1 MNILDEIIKSKK
13 VDVKTIKERIENI
26 QETGAHTLSLEVDLL
41 TNNYNKLSRYKTD
54 NLNVVA
60 SGNEVNN
67 INGVTNTK
75 TEIFK
80 NELGI
85 CKNAFSKQGTFNDY
99 ISKKDNFVVIGEIK
113 RGSPSKGLFA
123 ENLSIPNTLKNYISG
138 GIKCISVLTNNE
150 YFYGSYRD
158 LYEVRANYGGYILN
172 KEFIIDEIQIDIAKK
187 MGADIILLI
196 ASALDKNRIVELY
209 RYASSEGLDVIVEV
223 HDKEE
228 LKYCLNFNP
237 KIIGINNRN
246 LKTFKTE
253 ISNSLDMIS
262 GVSKSTLENTIF
274 ISESGISSQS
284 DIDVLKQAGFSG
296 VLIGESLIRNI
307 DDISCVLGST
317 N

>member
-13 VDVKTIKERIENI
+13 ADVKIIKEKLENI
-26 QETGAHTLSLEVDLL
+26 DEKGPHTLSLEVDLL
-41 TNNYNKLSRYKTD
+41 TNNYNKLSRCKIEI
-54 NLNVVA
+54 
-60 SGNEVNN
+60 SQNEV
-67 INGVTNTK
+67 V
-75 TEIFK
+75 
-80 NELGI
+80 I
-85 CKNAFSKQGTFNDY
+85 CKNIFSRQGAFNEY
-99 ISKKDNFVVIGEIK
+99 IKKYGNFVIIGEIK

-123 ENLSIPNTLKNYISG
+123 ENLSISNTLKNYIQG

-158 LYEVRANYGGYILN
+158 LYKVRSSFSGYILN

-196 ASALDKNRIVELY
+196 ASALDKNRIIDLY

-223 HDKEE
+223 HDKLE
-228 LKYCLNFNP
+228 LEFCLSFSP
-237 KIIGINNRN
+237 KIIGINNRD
-246 LKTFKTE
+246 LKTFDTN

-262 GVSKSTLENTIF
+262 GVSKSELEKTVF
-274 ISESGISSQS
+274 ISESGIGSQD

-307 DDISCVLGST
+307 DDISRVLGSA